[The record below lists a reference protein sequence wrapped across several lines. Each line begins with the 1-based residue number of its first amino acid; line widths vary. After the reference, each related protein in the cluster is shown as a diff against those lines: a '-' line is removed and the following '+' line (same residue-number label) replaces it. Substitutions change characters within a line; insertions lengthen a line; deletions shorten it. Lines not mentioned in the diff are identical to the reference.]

1 MTTPRTFA
9 APLLAL
15 AVVVSACTG
24 APGTSS
30 TRAAA
35 SPTAPPATG
44 ACPIAPEVSDAD
56 AQAWLRAATSDAV
69 IPVIASGQQVCGAN
83 RILIGLLD
91 PENRSL
97 AAPDRTL
104 EVAFFDL
111 GRDAGQ
117 PATTAGGEFVW
128 AIEDTRGL
136 YVVNA
141 ELGESGIWG
150 AEIRT
155 AAGPG
160 AEPEVVRVGFQ
171 VHPTGIT
178 KRVGGPAPASTTPT
192 AGDVDGDLARL
203 SSDTDPDPRL
213 YETSVDAA
221 LGAHQPFVLVFATPK
236 FCTSAVCGPTLDKV
250 KPFLDEYPDVT
261 FINVEPYELELVD
274 GQLQPVLTDGQLTPV
289 PSVGEWGLLTEPW
302 IFVVDAGGT
311 IRGSFEGAVGEA
323 ELRLALEAW
332 ANPIPSYSPASSI
345 R

>member
-1 MTTPRTFA
+1 MTSPRTFA
-9 APLLAL
+9 ALLLAL
-15 AVVVSACTG
+15 VVAVSACTG

-30 TRAAA
+30 TPSVP
-35 SPTAPPATG
+35 SPTASAATA

-69 IPVIASGQQVCGAN
+69 LPVIASSQQVCGAN

-91 PENRSL
+91 PDNRSL
-97 AAPDRTL
+97 AAPERTL

-111 GRDAGQ
+111 GRDADQ
-117 PATTAGGEFVW
+117 PATTADGEFVW
-128 AIEDTRGL
+128 AIEGSRGL

-141 ELGESGIWG
+141 ELGESGVWG

-155 AAGPG
+155 AAESG

-178 KRVGGPAPASTTPT
+178 KRVGEPAPASVTPT
-192 AGDVDGDLARL
+192 ASDVEGDLAQL
-203 SSDTDPDPRL
+203 STDAEPDPRL

-221 LGAHQPFVLVFATPK
+221 LAAQRPFVLVFATPK
-236 FCTSAVCGPTLDKV
+236 FCASAVCGPTLDKV
-250 KPFLDEYPDVT
+250 KPFIDDFADVT
-261 FINVEPYELELVD
+261 FINVEPYELEPVD

-311 IRGSFEGAVGEA
+311 IRGSFEGAIGEA
-323 ELRLALEAW
+323 ELRRALE
-332 ANPIPSYSPASSI
+332 SLG
-345 R
+345 